1 MRLSLNTQIL
11 FAAVFGIL
19 FGIVIRWVGQDAPF
33 AQYSL
38 YFCGIMGKIFVALL
52 KMILIPLVFTSITV
66 GIANLRAHTQMQKV
80 WRITLVYYISTTMLA
95 VLLGLVVVNITK
107 PGAGLQISMF
117 QETMGELNVTSMN
130 TGEFIENFLV
140 NLFVNPFTAMAQGQ
154 ILPTIIFALFLG
166 IGLIVSGDKAKTVL
180 NLLNEFFDLVMLIV
194 GWIMKILPIGIFCLL
209 AKLVATQDTS
219 LFTALGKFML
229 VVIGATLFH
238 GFVTLPLLLILFSKT
253 KLSVYYRGVREALVT
268 AFSTSSSSATL
279 PITYR
284 CMEQNLKA
292 DKDIAG
298 FVLPLGA
305 TINMDGT
312 ALYEAMAALFVAN
325 LVGIDLNLLQQI
337 TVFFMAI
344 LASIGAP
351 GIPSAGMVTMVMVL
365 HSVGLPAEAIAILL
379 PIDRPLDALRT
390 MINVSGDTIGTLIVD
405 HHTSPSEN

>member
-11 FAAVFGIL
+11 LAAIFGVLFGIL
-19 FGIVIRWVGQDAPF
+19 TRWIGPDSLVGH
-33 AQYSL
+33 YSL
-38 YFCGIMGKIFVALL
+38 YLCGIIGKVFVSLL

-80 WRITLVYYISTTMLA
+80 WRLTLIYYVSTTMLA
-95 VLLGLVVVNITK
+95 VLLGLIVVNITK

-117 QETMGELNVTSMN
+117 QETMGTPSVAKMG
-130 TGEFIENFLV
+130 TGEFIENFLI

-166 IGLIVSGDKAKTVL
+166 IGLIISGDKAKTVL

-253 KLSVYYRGVREALVT
+253 KLSVYYGGVREALVT

-325 LVGIDLNLLQQI
+325 LVGIDLNMLQQV

-405 HHTSPSEN
+405 HHTSPS